1 MRGSSQKF
9 LPISEIKE
17 GVLVLKNGGL
27 RGILMVSSINF
38 ALKSSD
44 EQQAIIYQFQSFL
57 NSLDFTAQI
66 LIYSRRVNMA
76 GYLEKLKKL
85 EERQGNDLIKAQTA
99 DYRRFIGQILEKGDI
114 MSKTFYIVVPYTLA
128 EAQGTVSAAR
138 EVFRKKKTQQTSSR
152 MSTEAFNRAR
162 SQLLQR
168 MEFVAI
174 GLRRCQLG
182 AVPLTSPELIE
193 VLWALHHPDSAEQ
206 GYYPSIMPEII
217 N

>member
-1 MRGSSQKF
+1 MKGSSQQF

-17 GVLVLKNGGL
+17 GVLVLRSGGL
-27 RGILMVSSINF
+27 RGVLMVSSINF

-44 EQQAIIYQFQSFL
+44 EQQAIIYQFQNFL

-66 LIYSRRVNMA
+66 LVYSRRVNMA

-85 EERQGNDLIKAQTA
+85 EERQTNDLIRAQTA
-99 DYRRFIGQILEKGDI
+99 DYRRFINQVLEKGDI
-114 MSKTFYIVVPYTLA
+114 MSKTFYIVVPYTLS

-138 EVFRKKKTQQTSSR
+138 EIFRKKKTQQTSSR
-152 MSTEAFNRAR
+152 ISNEAFNRAR
-162 SQLLQR
+162 SQLMQR

-193 VLWALHHPDSAEQ
+193 MLWALHHPDSAER